1 MTKHIEVLKDK
12 HKCSGCTACMAICPK
27 QCITMS
33 QDEEGFMYPIVD
45 DKKCIDC
52 GLCEKNCP
60 FIQEEYKRPLHAY
73 SIPKVFAA
81 KHKQD
86 IVRMSSTVWWN
97 IHGNIRCHYITRR
110 CYMWSYF

>member
-60 FIQEEYKRPLHAY
+60 FIQEE
-73 SIPKVFAA
+73 PKIRNY
-81 KHKQD
+81 HQ
-86 IVRMSSTVWWN
+86 
-97 IHGNIRCHYITRR
+97 IHD
-110 CYMWSYF
+110 